1 MPYADGLKHFVESL
15 GALGELGLIGLG
27 LWVSGLVAQALKLPA
42 LLGYI
47 ALGFLCGP
55 MGPLPIIY
63 PSEITAALSEIGVVL
78 LMFFIGLEFSLKR
91 FLEARGTIMKS
102 GLLDLLNLPLGFA
115 VGLLLGF
122 GFWQCVFLAG
132 ITYVSSSG
140 VIIRMLT
147 ERQQVALPEAERTL
161 GVLIFEDLAMILY
174 LGTLSV
180 FTGGNIWQKLIGVVS
195 FGVIYV
201 VLLRFGRPMLERVM
215 ANQSKEQLVLLML
228 GGVAMFA
235 ALAHLMSFPDAV
247 AAFLLG
253 ALVGELSRMHEVE
266 EVLTPWR
273 DVAVGAFFLG
283 FGLKVEALSLLGSL
297 LTAIPLLMFTFF
309 SKTITGFFAGKAT
322 GLSLRAAVG
331 HGLMLL
337 PRGEF
342 SLVIAGL
349 AVSSPLLS
357 QLQKTELYELTSAY
371 VLLTIL
377 LGVVV
382 SSYHIP
388 LTRWIADRRLIR
400 RFENSQ

>member
-1 MPYADGLKHFVESL
+1 MPYAEGLKHFVESL

-27 LWVSGLVAQALKLPA
+27 LWLSGLLAQLLRLPA

-47 ALGFLCGP
+47 GLGFICGP

-91 FLEARGTIMKS
+91 FLEARGTIVKS
-102 GLLDLLNLPLGFA
+102 GLWDLLNLPLGFLA
-115 VGLLLGF
+115 GLALGF
-122 GFWQCVFLAG
+122 SLWQCIFLAG

-147 ERQQVALPEAERTL
+147 ERKQVALPEAERTL

-180 FTGGNIWQKLIGVVS
+180 FTGGNVWQKLLGVVT

-201 VLLRFGRPMLERVM
+201 VLLRFGRPFLERILEG
-215 ANQSKEQLVLLML
+215 QSREQLVLLML

-235 ALAHLMSFPDAV
+235 AMAHLLSFPDAV

-253 ALVGELSRMHEVE
+253 ALVGELSRMHDIE

-283 FGLKVEALSLLGSL
+283 FGLKVEALALVGSL
-297 LTAIPLLMFTFF
+297 LVAIPLVLFTSFTK
-309 SKTITGFFAGKAT
+309 SITGFLAGRAT

-349 AVSSPLLS
+349 AVSSPLMT
-357 QLQKTELYELTSAY
+357 QLQKQDLYELTSAY
-371 VLLTIL
+371 VLVSIL
-377 LGVVV
+377 LGVLV
-382 SSYHIP
+382 SAYHIP
-388 LTRWIADRRLIR
+388 LTRWFAERKLLQRL
-400 RFENSQ
+400 EST

>member
-1 MPYADGLKHFVESL
+1 MPYAEGLKHFVESL

-27 LWVSGLVAQALKLPA
+27 LWLSGLLAQLLRLPA

-47 ALGFLCGP
+47 GLGFICGP
-55 MGPLPIIY
+55 MGPFPIIY

-91 FLEARGTIMKS
+91 FLEARGTIVKS
-102 GLLDLLNLPLGFA
+102 GLWDLLNLPLGFLA
-115 VGLLLGF
+115 GLALGF
-122 GFWQCVFLAG
+122 SLWQCIFLAG

-147 ERQQVALPEAERTL
+147 ERKQVALPEAERTL

-180 FTGGNIWQKLIGVVS
+180 FTGGNVWQKLLGVVT

-201 VLLRFGRPMLERVM
+201 VLLRFGRPFLERILEG
-215 ANQSKEQLVLLML
+215 QSREQLVLLML

-235 ALAHLMSFPDAV
+235 AMAHLLSFPDAV

-253 ALVGELSRMHEVE
+253 ALVGELSRMHDIE

-283 FGLKVEALSLLGSL
+283 FGLKVEASALLGSL
-297 LTAIPLLMFTFF
+297 LVAVPLVLFTSFTK
-309 SKTITGFFAGKAT
+309 SITGFLAGRAT

-349 AVSSPLLS
+349 AVSSPLMT
-357 QLQKTELYELTSAY
+357 QLQKQDLYELTSAY
-371 VLLTIL
+371 VLVSIL
-377 LGVVV
+377 LGVLV
-382 SSYHIP
+382 SAYHIP
-388 LTRWIADRRLIR
+388 LTRWFAERKLLQRL
-400 RFENSQ
+400 EST

>member
-1 MPYADGLKHFVESL
+1 MPYAEGLKHFVESL

-27 LWVSGLVAQALKLPA
+27 LWLSGLLAQLLRLPA

-47 ALGFLCGP
+47 GLGFICGP
-55 MGPLPIIY
+55 MGPFPIIY

-91 FLEARGTIMKS
+91 FLEARGTIVKS
-102 GLLDLLNLPLGFA
+102 GLWDLLNLPLGFLA
-115 VGLLLGF
+115 GLALGF
-122 GFWQCVFLAG
+122 SLWQCIFLAG

-147 ERQQVALPEAERTL
+147 ERKQVALPEAERTL

-180 FTGGNIWQKLIGVVS
+180 FTGGNVWQKLLGVVT

-201 VLLRFGRPMLERVM
+201 VLLRFGRPFLERILEG
-215 ANQSKEQLVLLML
+215 QSREQLVLLML

-235 ALAHLMSFPDAV
+235 AMAHLLSFPDAV

-253 ALVGELSRMHEVE
+253 ALVGELSRMHDIE

-283 FGLKVEALSLLGSL
+283 FGLKVEALALLGSL
-297 LTAIPLLMFTFF
+297 LVAVPLVLFTSFTK
-309 SKTITGFFAGKAT
+309 SITGFLAGRAT

-349 AVSSPLLS
+349 AVSSPLMT
-357 QLQKTELYELTSAY
+357 QLQKQDLYELTSAY
-371 VLLTIL
+371 VLVSIL
-377 LGVVV
+377 LGVLV
-382 SSYHIP
+382 SAYHIP
-388 LTRWIADRRLIR
+388 LTRWFAERKLLQKL
-400 RFENSQ
+400 EST

>member
-1 MPYADGLKHFVESL
+1 MPYAEGLKHFVESL

-27 LWVSGLVAQALKLPA
+27 LWISGLIAQSLRLPA

-47 ALGFLCGP
+47 GLGFLCGP
-55 MGPLPIIY
+55 LGPLPIIY

-91 FLEARGTIMKS
+91 FLEARGTIMKA
-102 GLLDLLNLPLGFA
+102 GLWDLLNLPVGFGA
-115 VGLLLGF
+115 GLLLGF
-122 GFWQCVFLAG
+122 SFWQCIFLAG

-147 ERQQVALPEAERTL
+147 ERQQVAFPEAERTL

-180 FTGGNIWQKLIGVVS
+180 FTGGNVWQKLLGVVT
-195 FGVIYV
+195 FGVMYLV
-201 VLLRFGRPMLERVM
+201 MLRFGRPMLEKVM
-215 ANQSKEQLVLLML
+215 AQQSKEQLVLLTL

-235 ALAHLMSFPDAV
+235 ALAHLLSFPDAV

-253 ALVGELSRMHEVE
+253 ALVGELSRMHEIE

-283 FGLKVEALSLLGSL
+283 FGLKVEAMALLGSL
-297 LTAIPLLMFTFF
+297 LVALLLLLLTLV
-309 SKTITGFFAGKAT
+309 SKSITGFFAGRAT
-322 GLSLRAAVG
+322 GLSLRASVG

-357 QLQKTELYELTSAY
+357 QVQKNALYELTSAY
-371 VLLTIL
+371 VLLSIL

-382 SSYHIP
+382 SARHIP
-388 LTRWIADRRLIR
+388 LTRWFAESRWLK
-400 RFENSQ
+400 RFDTP

>member
-27 LWVSGLVAQALKLPA
+27 LWLSGLLAQLLRLPA

-47 ALGFLCGP
+47 GLGFICGP
-55 MGPLPIIY
+55 MGPFPIIY

-91 FLEARGTIMKS
+91 FLEARGTIVKS
-102 GLLDLLNLPLGFA
+102 GLWDLLNLPLGFVA
-115 VGLLLGF
+115 GLALGF
-122 GFWQCVFLAG
+122 SLWQCIFLAG

-147 ERQQVALPEAERTL
+147 ERKQVALPEAERTL

-180 FTGGNIWQKLIGVVS
+180 FTGGNVWQKLLGVVT

-201 VLLRFGRPMLERVM
+201 VLLRFGRPFLERILEG
-215 ANQSKEQLVLLML
+215 QSREQLVLLML

-235 ALAHLMSFPDAV
+235 AMAHLLSFPDAV

-253 ALVGELSRMHEVE
+253 ALVGELSRMHDIE

-283 FGLKVEALSLLGSL
+283 FGLKVEALALLGSL
-297 LTAIPLLMFTFF
+297 LVAVPLVLFTSFTK
-309 SKTITGFFAGKAT
+309 SITGFLAGRAT

-349 AVSSPLLS
+349 AVSSPLMT
-357 QLQKTELYELTSAY
+357 QLQKQDLYELTSAY
-371 VLLTIL
+371 VLVSIL
-377 LGVVV
+377 LGVLV
-382 SSYHIP
+382 SAYHIP
-388 LTRWIADRRLIR
+388 LTRWFADLKALQRL
-400 RFENSQ
+400 ENT